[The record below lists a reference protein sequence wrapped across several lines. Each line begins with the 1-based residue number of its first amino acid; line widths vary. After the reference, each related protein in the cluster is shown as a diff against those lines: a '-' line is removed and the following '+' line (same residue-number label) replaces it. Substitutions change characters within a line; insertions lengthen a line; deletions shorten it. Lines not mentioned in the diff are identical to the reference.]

1 VASQIKHFATDI
13 EKHAP
18 FQTELAC
25 KLLIYQPRES
35 EPGSHWD
42 RTVPSWA
49 SWDRLCPAIVTVS

>member
-25 KLLIYQPRES
+25 KLLIYQPTGE
-35 EPGSHWD
+35 
-42 RTVPSWA
+42 WA
-49 SWDRLCPAIVTVS
+49 RQPLGQGCPEAGPVGTGCAPRS